1 MLVARFSHAIFS
13 QESSSSFFQQ
23 DKLNKKD
30 YSVIHLKYQII
41 IEKIKEKIGY
51 YGDEYSEPLNTA
63 EKIVWEKWKENNKVT
78 DNEK

>member
-41 IEKIKEKIGY
+41 IEKIKDFYHFIIKKKGIFGF
-51 YGDEYSEPLNTA
+51 
-63 EKIVWEKWKENNKVT
+63 
-78 DNEK
+78 

>member
-41 IEKIKEKIGY
+41 AKKIWNFWCFIIKKNRIFGF
-51 YGDEYSEPLNTA
+51 
-63 EKIVWEKWKENNKVT
+63 
-78 DNEK
+78 

>member
-1 MLVARFSHAIFS
+1 MFVARFSHAIFS

-41 IEKIKEKIGY
+41 IEKIK
-51 YGDEYSEPLNTA
+51 DF
-63 EKIVWEKWKENNKVT
+63 
-78 DNEK
+78 